1 MTQLET
7 LHGHLRRSAKAQ
19 DKRKQ
24 ALQHTKEMCQ
34 HAWNAFIKEH
44 QSPEVITDEQINGL
58 YEALYDDIEKSVSA
72 HLIPFAL
79 FERKRFFDNINE
91 ARKKRHLL

>member
-24 ALQHTKEMCQ
+24 ALQHTEGMCQ

-44 QSPEVITDEQINGL
+44 RSSEVITDEQIYDL
-58 YEALYDDIEKSVSA
+58 YEALSNNIEKTVSA
-72 HLIPFAL
+72 HLTSFAL
-79 FERKRFFDNINE
+79 FERKRFFDNINLC
-91 ARKKRHLL
+91 KC